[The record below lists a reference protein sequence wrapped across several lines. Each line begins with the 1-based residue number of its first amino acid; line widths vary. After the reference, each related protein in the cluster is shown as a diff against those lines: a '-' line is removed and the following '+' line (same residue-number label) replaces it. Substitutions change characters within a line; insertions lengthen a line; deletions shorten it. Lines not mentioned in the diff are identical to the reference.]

1 MKKILLFFFITILI
15 NQNIYANELWNSSKG
30 LELLSKSKYKN
41 DFYQLAN
48 FYQPQMNPLYC
59 SAASGVMI
67 LNALN
72 YGNIDSQK
80 LLEIKNPNGNT
91 IPYKLYSQQSF
102 FNEKTDKIKNKEIID
117 FKIIN
122 KNNNYDPGL
131 SLQEFTKILS
141 KVYKLKVKKYYFS
154 SLDQELINDFRNNL
168 KKILTDNSSFIIA
181 NFDGKILDQKTNGHI
196 APIVAFDEVSDM
208 VLILDPAL
216 HKNQWFWTSVNNIT
230 KAMNTIDGNSYRGY
244 LIIGKK

>member
-1 MKKILLFFFITILI
+1 MKKYLLFFFTAILI

-30 LELLSKSKYKN
+30 LELLNNSKYKN
-41 DFYQLAN
+41 DFYQLVN
-48 FYQPQMNPLYC
+48 FYQPQINPLYC

-80 LLEIKNPNGNT
+80 LSEIKNPNGDT

-102 FNEKTDKIKNKEIID
+102 FNEKTDKIKNKEIIN
-117 FKIIN
+117 FKIVNSVNI
-122 KNNNYDPGL
+122 YDPGL
-131 SLQEFTKILS
+131 TLEDFTKILN
-141 KVYKLKVKKYYFS
+141 KVYKLKVKKYNFS
-154 SLDQELINDFRNNL
+154 SIDQTLISNFRNNL
-168 KKILTDNSSFIIA
+168 KKILTDSSSFLVA
-181 NFDGKILDQKTNGHI
+181 NFDGKILNQKTNGHI
-196 APIVAFDEVSDM
+196 APIVAFDEESDM

-230 KAMNTIDGNSYRGY
+230 KAMNSLDGNSYRGY
-244 LIIGKK
+244 LIISKK